1 MKLNYTKILT
11 ISAGLLL
18 SAGAFAQKKQL
29 EPKSKVYVTFLVTK
43 GEDNVDPSDAIDM
56 MKEAIKDKTSLTVVG
71 AKDSAEFVIELS
83 AVKKMMDARRASMRV
98 STVNGEELLATK
110 WVRGT
115 ANAIYGYSGVR
126 HAIAT
131 LVKKNLL
138 KAYPDIVW

>member
-1 MKLNYTKILT
+1 MFILPV
-11 ISAGLLL
+11 ALLL
-18 SAGAFAQKKQL
+18 STSIFAQKKQL
-29 EPKSKVYVTFLVTK
+29 EPKSKVYVTFAVTK

-56 MKEAIKDKTSLTVVG
+56 MKEAIKDKTSLEIVRS
-71 AKDSAEFVIELS
+71 KDSAEFVIELS
-83 AVKKMMDARRASMRV
+83 AVKKMMDARRASMRLT
-98 STVNGEELLATK
+98 TVGGEELLVTK

-126 HAIAT
+126 HAVAT